1 MSRLYHSESGQVI
14 PSVCEE
20 LTSYRRARKAL
31 DLPGTR
37 EPAQLY
43 VLARS
48 YPDNS
53 SQLRIKVNG
62 ADLPAAPPDETH
74 IYNWRSVDIPA
85 SLLVAGLNWFEF
97 RTDSPAMNAWS
108 LAMEHGHREPASF
121 VSTDSGASWRNEKM
135 GYHNVGLGEY
145 VVRVRLAE
153 GHDPAPPPMVW
164 ENPDHPRLRHLRD
177 MLPDA
182 VRGPGGTLERV
193 RRLMSWVCT
202 RWEYRNDSNG
212 TQYAP
217 WDAETIIAWGNAS
230 RGHDGRVPVVMCVQ
244 YAVTLVSFCSA
255 LGILARPAV
264 FTGAING
271 FNGHFTAEV
280 WCPEHTKWVMVDPT
294 LDAILFK
301 GERPLSVSEIQEAA
315 DGDLTPFIRFG
326 PGNAFQMRNPLIS
339 NWIPTNFAKGIC
351 FRHRSVWPRA
361 DFLEHPELTPP
372 GHGES
377 AYGETNLVWEQKDL
391 SKGFGMFPHFGE
403 RSYFDAAP
411 DQFPRRDPKQD
422 D

>member
-37 EPAQLY
+37 DPAQLY

-53 SQLRIKVNG
+53 SPLRIKVNG
-62 ADLPAAPPDETH
+62 ADVPAAPPDETH

-97 RTDSPAMNAWS
+97 WTDSPAMNAWS

-153 GHDPAPPPMVW
+153 GHDPPPPPMVW
-164 ENPDHPRLRHLRD
+164 ENPDHPRLRRLRD

-361 DFLEHPELTPP
+361 DFLEHPELAPP

-377 AYGETNLVWEQKDL
+377 AYGETNLVWERKDL
-391 SKGFGMFPHFGE
+391 SNGFGMFPHFGE